1 MAQIT
6 IEELYHG
13 EQYNI
18 MGNAIAEYLAKGSL
32 WQQDADTTLEL
43 LIVKYTLLAA
53 QQMQANGDTVQF

>member
-6 IEELYHG
+6 VEELYHG

-32 WQQDADTTLEL
+32 WQQDTDTTLEL

-53 QQMQANGDTVQF
+53 QQMQTNGDTVQF

>member
-18 MGNAIAEYLAKGSL
+18 MGNAIAEYLSTGGL
-32 WQQDADTTLEL
+32 WQQDTNTNLEL
-43 LIVKYTLLAA
+43 LIVKHTLLAA
-53 QQMQANGDTVQF
+53 RQVQEHGDTIQL